1 MAFDVPSGVTPPLSD
16 EATNPYSPG
25 EVAALEVR
33 LSAPFA
39 TPIMRHSSPPATWAP
54 GAIIPGTFYR
64 VIRPIGAGGMGEV
77 YEAEH
82 ELLGVR
88 RALKVLSRRLANR
101 EDLTERLRVEAR
113 ALAGLRH
120 PNLVEVSDLGVSSDG
135 RVFFAM
141 ELLSGLTLRELLHR
155 TGRLRSDQAIM
166 IAVQVLD
173 ALGAAHETGMIHR
186 DVKPENVFILRTG
199 SVKLLDFGVAKA
211 LQSSSGPA
219 LTAAGVAIGTP
230 RYMSPEQ
237 AEGKPID
244 TRSDIY
250 AVGVLLWE
258 MLVGR
263 PPFHQLDAVAA
274 AVAAINRGLPD
285 VEEMG
290 VTGLAPEV
298 RAALRKA
305 TARLPADR
313 HGSAA
318 ALAVDLRM
326 AKARGEPVPS
336 VNEKVTAR
344 YEDASTALVPILAE
358 LGVADPS
365 DTDAPDFMTTNLGSG
380 TPFGASALVRQHTMD
395 VRTSEL
401 SVLPEP
407 TEEALELRA
416 SLPQL
421 DPRNLPTPT
430 SLPPLPPVASAG
442 PVTPVNSA
450 TSVAPPP
457 PARVVWGVVPVA
469 MALSSALTW
478 WAVRPAPV
486 TAAAPAMVV
495 VAAVASGAASGSGGE
510 PAAPPQGAAVTVTP
524 AASTEGT
531 AAASASGAPTTSG
544 PVVAG
549 NTGKKAAPARK
560 PAPAAPATPTS
571 KSGRKPL
578 SLPGSGL

>member
-1 MAFDVPSGVTPPLSD
+1 
-16 EATNPYSPG
+16 
-25 EVAALEVR
+25 
-33 LSAPFA
+33 
-39 TPIMRHSSPPATWAP
+39 
-54 GAIIPGTFYR
+54 

-113 ALAGLRH
+113 ALASLRH
-120 PNLVEVSDLGVSSDG
+120 PNLVEVSDLGISTDG

-141 ELLSGLTLRELLHR
+141 ELLAGLTLRDLIHR
-155 TGRLRSDQAIM
+155 TGRLRADQATT

-173 ALGAAHETGMIHR
+173 ALGAAHEAGMVHR

-199 SVKLLDFGVAKA
+199 AVKLLDFGVAKA
-211 LQSSSGPA
+211 LQTSSGPA

-244 TRSDIY
+244 ARSDIY

-290 VTGLAPEV
+290 VTGLSPEV

-305 TARLPADR
+305 TARQPSER
-313 HGSAA
+313 HGSAVA
-318 ALAVDLRM
+318 FAVELRM
-326 AKARGEPVPS
+326 AKARGESVPS

-344 YEDASTALVPILAE
+344 YEDASTSLVPILAGIGE
-358 LGVADPS
+358 GPS
-365 DTDAPDFMTTNLGSG
+365 DTDAPDYMTTSVG
-380 TPFGASALVRQHTMD
+380 TGVSFGASALSMPQHTMD
-395 VRTSEL
+395 VHTSEL
-401 SVLPEP
+401 AVLIER
-407 TEEALELRA
+407 TEEAAELRA
-416 SLPQL
+416 SLPPL
-421 DPRNLPTPT
+421 DPRNQPTPT
-430 SLPPLPPVASAG
+430 SLPPRLSGAPS
-442 PVTPVNSA
+442 SA
-450 TSVAPPP
+450 TPPGTAASVVPPP
-457 PARVVWGVVPVA
+457 PAPSRAVWAAVPVA
-469 MALSSALTW
+469 MMVSSLLTW
-478 WAVRPAPV
+478 VAVKPSAVAVAAAGAAVVPTV
-486 TAAAPAMVV
+486 TAAV
-495 VAAVASGAASGSGGE
+495 VASAPE
-510 PAAPPQGAAVTVTP
+510 PAASGAAVTVTP
-524 AASTEGT
+524 VASGGEGAPAASG
-531 AAASASGAPTTSG
+531 SGAPAASG
-544 PVVAG
+544 PAVVAAAG
-549 NTGKKAAPARK
+549 GDNSGKKVPAVRR
-560 PAPAAPATPTS
+560 PAAPPATTT